1 MKINLSL
8 YGRASPSS
16 PIHQLSARRK
26 MKLFSKGTYGRLKE
40 LLEGL
45 REQNSLLERCLG
57 ILDRKPTDH
66 IVMPAQQQPSIA
78 SAIPTSPPKATE
90 TPTSTTVINPE
101 FRPDKAEDPPEE
113 TVQQSSL
120 STMLYRALAKAPLCK
135 CHLLYLRLE
144 SHSCSQ
150 LDPSRT
156 IGFSM
161 LVTSSNVSETRVSVN
176 PSPKTSGD
184 LFLEIMNDLTNDKG
198 KSSQLCTG
206 NLCDTLFG
214 SSQDQVSYLL
224 DNFLV
229 KRVRNSQ
236 KYTTTGCTALS
247 LHDLIEDKRGVTHYD
262 RLILSAKLGKAAI
275 SLHSS
280 PWTKGWSTRTI
291 KFFAEYEESSQPAS
305 WKPHIS
311 TTFNSDYIVLPSNT
325 DVYALGM
332 MLLEIGDADTEHFE
346 YPQMLKPAL
355 RTITMQMGRPYRKIV
370 ERCFNTYQD
379 SVTMDNSD
387 DSNINALRTEIE
399 ELESYVTSCFNF

>member
-1 MKINLSL
+1 
-8 YGRASPSS
+8 
-16 PIHQLSARRK
+16 
-26 MKLFSKGTYGRLKE
+26 
-40 LLEGL
+40 
-45 REQNSLLERCLG
+45 
-57 ILDRKPTDH
+57 
-66 IVMPAQQQPSIA
+66 
-78 SAIPTSPPKATE
+78 
-90 TPTSTTVINPE
+90 
-101 FRPDKAEDPPEE
+101 
-113 TVQQSSL
+113 
-120 STMLYRALAKAPLCK
+120 MLYRALAKAPLCK